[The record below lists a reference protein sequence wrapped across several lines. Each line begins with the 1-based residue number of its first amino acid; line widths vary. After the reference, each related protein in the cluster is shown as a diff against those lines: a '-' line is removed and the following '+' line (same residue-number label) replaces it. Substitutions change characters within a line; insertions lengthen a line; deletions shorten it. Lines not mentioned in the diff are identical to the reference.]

1 MRVRT
6 DLPVGSQAKNVFYTV
21 VMPVLLLV
29 DRIPTSLF
37 FLLYWWDV
45 VYKRKPLFIWR
56 VMPLFL
62 IVLGASGIG
71 AAIALYILRKYDD
84 PNTLWTPNWNFFIRL
99 DFLLLLLFNWLP
111 YSSCFHITEDKKH
124 YPVRQSVIILYVNRL
139 RYQKTY
145 RGVFNWEKNFRF
157 RLVGRW
163 ETFVG

>member
-1 MRVRT
+1 MRHRWCCFERRT

-29 DRIPTSLF
+29 DRIPTSLL

-45 VYKRKPLFIWR
+45 VYKRKPYSFFI
-56 VMPLFL
+56 MPLFL

-99 DFLLLLLFNWLP
+99 DFLLSLLSNWLP

-124 YPVRQSVIILYVNRL
+124 YPVRHSVNTLSVNRL
-139 RYQKTY
+139 RYQKNY
-145 RGVFNWEKNFRF
+145 RGVF
-157 RLVGRW
+157 
-163 ETFVG
+163 

>member
-37 FLLYWWDV
+37 SSYIDGTLCI
-45 VYKRKPLFIWR
+45 RGTLFIWR

-71 AAIALYILRKYDD
+71 AALALFILRKYDD
-84 PNTLWTPNWNFFIRL
+84 PNTLWILNLNSSSKL
-99 DFLLLLLFNWLP
+99 DFLLLLLSNWLP

-124 YPVRQSVIILYVNRL
+124 FHVRHSVNTLSVNRL
-139 RYQKTY
+139 RYQKNY

-157 RLVGRW
+157 R
-163 ETFVG
+163 